1 MKKALASLI
10 LLAGALALGACSS
23 TGVGAAVGGAAG
35 AATVG
40 GAKGTLGGAAVGGI
54 IGRQVGKDRDD

>member
-1 MKKALASLI
+1 MKALLSLV
-10 LLAGALALGACSS
+10 LVAGALSLGACSS

-54 IGRQVGKDRDD
+54 IGHQVGKNRDD

>member
-1 MKKALASLI
+1 MKALASLI
-10 LLAGALALGACSS
+10 LLVGALSLGACSS

-40 GAKGTLGGAAVGGI
+40 GAKGTLGGAAVGGV
-54 IGRQVGKDRDD
+54 IGHQLGKDKDD

>member
-1 MKKALASLI
+1 MKAFASLV
-10 LLAGALALGACSS
+10 LLAGALTLGACSS

-54 IGRQVGKDRDD
+54 IGHQVGKDKND

>member
-1 MKKALASLI
+1 MKLLASMI
-10 LLAGALALGACSS
+10 LFAGAISLSACSS

-40 GAKGTLGGAAVGGI
+40 GAQGTLGGAAVGGV
-54 IGRQVGKDRDD
+54 IGHQIGTDRDD

>member
-1 MKKALASLI
+1 MKSFASLI
-10 LLAGALALGACSS
+10 LLAGALVLGGCSS

-40 GAKGTLGGAAVGGI
+40 GAKGTLGGAAVGGV
-54 IGRQVGKDRDD
+54 IGHQIGKNRDD

>member
-1 MKKALASLI
+1 MKTLAGLF
-10 LLAGALALGACSS
+10 LLAGALSLGACSS

-40 GAKGTLGGAAVGGI
+40 GAKGTLGGAAVGGV
-54 IGRQVGKDRDD
+54 IGHQIGKNRDD